1 MKGDRMMDYN
11 KKLKIR
17 LISYIAYTA
26 IGILMMV
33 VSLAGIARNE
43 FLSPLGFAFTLMG
56 AVRIGRYQYLLK
68 NPQAL
73 NRRKIAETD
82 ERNIM
87 IWTQARSLA
96 FIVFIMLSGIAVI
109 VLQMM
114 NRKVESNIVAYMLM
128 FFVAIYWICYAICK
142 RKY

>member
-17 LISYIAYTA
+17 LISYIGYTA
-26 IGILMMV
+26 IGILIMAI
-33 VSLAGIARNE
+33 SLTGIARDE

-68 NPQAL
+68 NPKAL